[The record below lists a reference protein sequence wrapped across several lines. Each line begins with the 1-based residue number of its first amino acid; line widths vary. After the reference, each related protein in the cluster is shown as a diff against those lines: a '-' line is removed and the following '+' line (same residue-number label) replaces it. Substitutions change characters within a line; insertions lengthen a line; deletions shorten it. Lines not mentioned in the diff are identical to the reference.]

1 MKKKLTFTGQ
11 AEIHGQD
18 VEGGLS
24 LLLGF
29 QGLRGKVSVCSELLT
44 EHGGTLG
51 TVILHGIYQGDVS
64 QDHLGDDWILVF
76 HGQINRC
83 LVMIR
88 WFVLR
93 VPALGTVTARV
104 TINPDRSWTFV

>member
-1 MKKKLTFTGQ
+1 MNKEQVTFAGQ

-18 VEGGLS
+18 VEGRLS

-29 QGLRGKVSVCSELLT
+29 QGLRGKVSVCWDLLA

-51 TVILHGIYQGDVS
+51 TVILHGIFQGDVS

-83 LVMIR
+83 LVVVGWI
-88 WFVLR
+88 VL
-93 VPALGTVTARV
+93 
-104 TINPDRSWTFV
+104 